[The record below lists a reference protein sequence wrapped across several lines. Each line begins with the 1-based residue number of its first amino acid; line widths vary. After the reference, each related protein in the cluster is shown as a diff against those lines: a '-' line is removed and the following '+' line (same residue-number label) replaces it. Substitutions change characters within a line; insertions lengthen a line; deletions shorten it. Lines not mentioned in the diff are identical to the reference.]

1 VHIKVKK
8 IACQGNGRCYEAAPD
23 VYELDDLGYNVGGE
37 FDVDDEQFGEAAL
50 KGASVCPEKAI
61 LVTFD

>member
-1 VHIKVKK
+1 MHIKVKK
-8 IACQGNGRCYEAAPD
+8 ASCQGNGRCHEVAPE

-37 FDVDDEQFGEAAL
+37 FDVDDEKFGEAAF
-50 KGASVCPEKAI
+50 KGAAVCPEKAI

>member
-1 VHIKVKK
+1 MHIKVKK
-8 IACQGNGRCYEAAPD
+8 AQCQGNGRCFEVAPE

-37 FDVDDEQFGEAAL
+37 FDVDDEHFGEAAF

>member
-1 VHIKVKK
+1 MRIKVNRNV
-8 IACQGNGRCYEAAPD
+8 CQGNGRCFNAAPD

-37 FDVDDEQFGEAAL
+37 FVVDDETHGEAAFR
-50 KGASVCPEKAI
+50 GASLCPEKAI